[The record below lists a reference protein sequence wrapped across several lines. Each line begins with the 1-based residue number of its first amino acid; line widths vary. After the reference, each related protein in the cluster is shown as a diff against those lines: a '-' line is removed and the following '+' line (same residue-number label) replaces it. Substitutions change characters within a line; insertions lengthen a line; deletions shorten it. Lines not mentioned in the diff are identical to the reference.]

1 MNFFGARRGGG
12 DLISQNKFYVNFLLV
27 KLNGAVLYISCM
39 REQAGLKARAK
50 SSYILNYCTQ
60 ITALRDLFRSYRDF
74 NRCCVK
80 MKSIRK
86 AYNVL
91 S

>member
-12 DLISQNKFYVNFLLV
+12 GLISQNKFYVNFLLV

-60 ITALRDLFRSYRDF
+60 ITALIKRF
-74 NRCCVK
+74 
-80 MKSIRK
+80 I
-86 AYNVL
+86 
-91 S
+91 